1 MSNTVALDK
10 SINKNKNRSVK
21 RSKEIDAN
29 FAKYVEVFRKL
40 LLLNEKNDLAT
51 TLKNIQELMNFSEK
65 IFSSRAVSETFLYFC
80 LHGAATAWVLQC
92 ELNMP
97 EATVYRALKR
107 LRAMTVVL
115 PALKVSKVQR
125 SKGGPRP
132 TVWAI
137 ESATPN
143 EVGTALKHH
152 YRMLS
157 PKFRVAEEVAQTI
170 LDEFQE
176 KEVPL
181 EKIGKAEDI
190 SGPALFLA
198 SDLSN
203 YVTGQVINAAGGQP
217 LLAHGATFNIEAYLK
232 SMGKL

>member
-10 SINKNKNRSVK
+10 TLNKNKKSSVRRS
-21 RSKEIDAN
+21 SKKEAN

-51 TLKNIQELMNFSEK
+51 TLKNIQELMSFSEK
-65 IFSSRAVSETFLYFC
+65 IFSSSAVSEAFLYFC
-80 LHGAATAWVLQC
+80 LHGASTAWVLQC

-107 LRAMTVVL
+107 LRAMGVVV
-115 PALKVSKVQR
+115 PALKVSKVKR

-137 ESATPN
+137 DTATP
-143 EVGTALKHH
+143 EEISKALKHH

-157 PKFRVAEEVAQTI
+157 PKFRVAEEIAQTI
-170 LDEFQE
+170 LEDYQE
-176 KEVPL
+176 SGRPL
-181 EKIGKAEDI
+181 EIQYRDI
-190 SGPALFLA
+190 M
-198 SDLSN
+198 
-203 YVTGQVINAAGGQP
+203 GQVKELKIPFKGPDIADLAAQ
-217 LLAHGATFNIEAYLK
+217 YLHERGIK
-232 SMGKL
+232 VWR

>member
-1 MSNTVALDK
+1 VSNTVALDRTR
-10 SINKNKNRSVK
+10 SANKKRSVRK
-21 RSKEIDAN
+21 TGVSELN
-29 FAKYVEVFRKL
+29 FTKYVEVFRKL

-51 TLKNIQELMNFSEK
+51 TLKNIQELMSFSEK
-65 IFSSRAVSETFLYFC
+65 IFSSKAVSETFLYFC
-80 LHGAATAWVLQC
+80 LHGASTAWVLQC

-107 LRAMTVVL
+107 LRAMGVVV
-115 PALKVSKVQR
+115 PALKVSKVKR

-170 LDEFQE
+170 LDQFHE
-176 KEVPL
+176 KEAPL
-181 EKIGKAEDI
+181 EIKYTEIMIHVKELKIPFKGPDI
-190 SGPALFLA
+190 ADLA
-198 SDLSN
+198 A
-203 YVTGQVINAAGGQP
+203 Q
-217 LLAHGATFNIEAYLK
+217 YLHERGIK
-232 SMGKL
+232 VWR

>member
-1 MSNTVALDK
+1 MSSTVALDK
-10 SINKNKNRSVK
+10 TINKNKNRSVK
-21 RSKEIDAN
+21 QSSVKDAN

-51 TLKNIQELMNFSEK
+51 TLKNIQELMSFSEK
-65 IFSSRAVSETFLYFC
+65 IFSSSAVSEAFLYFC

-107 LRAMTVVL
+107 LRAMDVVV
-115 PALKVSKVQR
+115 PALKVSKVKR

-137 ESATPN
+137 
-143 EVGTALKHH
+143 GTSSPDEIAKALKLH
-152 YRMLS
+152 YQMLS
-157 PKFRVAEEVAQTI
+157 PKYRVAEEVAQTI

-176 KEVPL
+176 SGKPL
-181 EKIGKAEDI
+181 EIQYRDIMGKAKELKIPFKGPDI
-190 SGPALFLA
+190 ADLA
-198 SDLSN
+198 A
-203 YVTGQVINAAGGQP
+203 Q
-217 LLAHGATFNIEAYLK
+217 YLHERGIK
-232 SMGKL
+232 VWR

>member
-1 MSNTVALDK
+1 VSNTVALDK
-10 SINKNKNRSVK
+10 TLNRNKNRSVR
-21 RSKEIDAN
+21 RSRSNEAN

-51 TLKNIQELMNFSEK
+51 TLKNIQELMSFSEK
-65 IFSSRAVSETFLYFC
+65 IFSSSAVSEAFLYFC

-107 LRAMTVVL
+107 LRAMEVVV
-115 PALKVSKVQR
+115 PALKVSKLKR

-137 ESATPN
+137 DTATPD
-143 EVGTALKHH
+143 EVAKALKHH

-157 PKFRVAEEVAQTI
+157 PKFRVAEAVAQTI
-170 LDEFQE
+170 LEEYQE
-176 KEVPL
+176 EGKPL
-181 EKIGKAEDI
+181 EIQYRDPGRRKTSRDPIPRYYGKSQGTKDT
-190 SGPALFLA
+190 L
-198 SDLSN
+198 
-203 YVTGQVINAAGGQP
+203 
-217 LLAHGATFNIEAYLK
+217 
-232 SMGKL
+232 

>member
-10 SINKNKNRSVK
+10 SINKNKNSSVK
-21 RSKEIDAN
+21 KSGSDAN

-51 TLKNIQELMNFSEK
+51 TLKNIQELMSFSEK
-65 IFSSRAVSETFLYFC
+65 IFSSSAVSEAFLYFC
-80 LHGAATAWVLQC
+80 LHGASTAWVLQC

-107 LRAMTVVL
+107 LRAMDVVV
-115 PALKVSKVQR
+115 PALKVSKVKR

-137 ESATPN
+137 ETSTPD
-143 EVGTALKHH
+143 EVAKALKHH

-157 PKFRVAEEVAQTI
+157 PKFRVAEEIAQTI
-170 LDEFQE
+170 LEEYQE
-176 KEVPL
+176 SGKPL
-181 EKIGKAEDI
+181 EIQYRDIMGKAKALKIPFKGPDI
-190 SGPALFLA
+190 ADLA
-198 SDLSN
+198 A
-203 YVTGQVINAAGGQP
+203 Q
-217 LLAHGATFNIEAYLK
+217 YLHERGIK
-232 SMGKL
+232 VWR

>member
-1 MSNTVALDK
+1 VSNTVALDK

-21 RSKEIDAN
+21 RSRKSEVN

-51 TLKNIQELMNFSEK
+51 TLKNIQELMSFSEK
-65 IFSSRAVSETFLYFC
+65 IFSSSAVSEAFLYFC

-107 LRAMTVVL
+107 LRAMDVVM
-115 PALKVSKVQR
+115 PALKVSKVKR

-137 ESATPN
+137 ETATPD
-143 EVGTALKHH
+143 EVAKALKHH

-157 PKFRVAEEVAQTI
+157 PKFRVAEEIAQTI
-170 LDEFQE
+170 LEEYQDSG
-176 KEVPL
+176 KPL
-181 EKIGKAEDI
+181 EIQYRDIMGKAKELKIPFKGPDI
-190 SGPALFLA
+190 ADLA
-198 SDLSN
+198 A
-203 YVTGQVINAAGGQP
+203 Q
-217 LLAHGATFNIEAYLK
+217 YLHERGIK
-232 SMGKL
+232 VWR

>member
-21 RSKEIDAN
+21 RSGKDVN

-51 TLKNIQELMNFSEK
+51 TLKNIQELMSFSEK
-65 IFSSRAVSETFLYFC
+65 IFSSSAVSEAFLYFC
-80 LHGAATAWVLQC
+80 LHGASTAWVLQC

-107 LRAMTVVL
+107 LRAMNVVV
-115 PALKVSKVQR
+115 PALKVSKVKR

-137 ESATPN
+137 ETATPD
-143 EVGTALKHH
+143 EVAKALKHH

-157 PKFRVAEEVAQTI
+157 PKFRVAEEIAQTI
-170 LDEFQE
+170 LEEYQDSG
-176 KEVPL
+176 KPL
-181 EKIGKAEDI
+181 EIQYRDIMGKAKALKIPFKGPDI
-190 SGPALFLA
+190 ADLA
-198 SDLSN
+198 A
-203 YVTGQVINAAGGQP
+203 Q
-217 LLAHGATFNIEAYLK
+217 YLHERGIK
-232 SMGKL
+232 VWR